1 MKMKR
6 RAFVGIAILIALL
19 AAGSIAFAAEKIKI
33 GDGKMKYYSF
43 VSSNEGGTWY
53 NMVGGAVNLFNENFA
68 GVQFSIEASGGS
80 VENVRRVVTG
90 EADFGM
96 AYASHVYESVKGI
109 GSYAGQPSD
118 KQQIIAELYKSPH
131 YFVTLKDSGIRT
143 LSDLAGKTVAIGT
156 AGSGTS
162 DNSRRVFEALGIQVK
177 EVEMSFSD
185 QARALQDGQISA
197 LGQGGA
203 PAAGVVELAAARDI
217 FIIPFSEEE
226 LKTIVALAPYFEPS
240 EIPANM
246 YQGQTEAVPTFT
258 FSVYWTVNKDTPE
271 QLVYECLKLAD
282 SKEGLEYLS
291 TVHKQ
296 WATMCY
302 NEAGVK
308 MLESVYHPGALAYWK
323 K

>member
-1 MKMKR
+1 MQR
-6 RAFVGIAILIALL
+6 RVFVGITILLVLL
-19 AAGSIAFAAEKIKI
+19 AAGTAVLAAEKIKI

-109 GSYAGQPSD
+109 GSYEGQPSD

-131 YFVTLKDSGIRT
+131 YFVTVKDSGIKT

-162 DNSRRVFEALGIQVK
+162 DNSRRVFQALGIQVK

-185 QARALQDGQISA
+185 QARALQDGQIAA

-203 PAAGVVELAAARDI
+203 PAAGIVELAAAKDI
-217 FIIPFSEEE
+217 YIIPFSEEE
-226 LKTIVALAPYFEPS
+226 LETIVSLAPYFEPG

-282 SKEGLEYLS
+282 SQEGLEYLS

-296 WATMCY
+296 WATMAY
-302 NEAGVK
+302 NEEGVK
-308 MLESVYHPGALAYWK
+308 LLESVYHPGALAYWK

>member
-6 RAFVGIAILIALL
+6 CIFVSITIVLALL
-19 AAGSIAFAAEKIKI
+19 AAFSAAFSAEKIKI
-33 GDGKMKYYSF
+33 GDGKTKYYSF

-109 GSYAGQPSD
+109 GSYERQPSD

-131 YFVTLKDSGIRT
+131 YFVTLKDSGIKT
-143 LSDLAGKTVAIGT
+143 LSDLANKTVAIGT

-162 DNSRRVFEALGIQVK
+162 DNSRRVFKALGIQVK

-185 QARALQDGQISA
+185 QARALQDGQIAA

-203 PAAGVVELAAARDI
+203 PAAGIVELAAARDI
-217 FIIPFSEEE
+217 HIIPFSKKE
-226 LKTIVALAPYFEPS
+226 LETIVSLAPYFEPG
-240 EIPANM
+240 EIPANT
-246 YQGQTEAVPTFT
+246 YKGQTEAVPTFT
-258 FSVYWTVNKDTPE
+258 FSVYWTANKDTPK
-271 QLVYECLKLAD
+271 QLVHECLKLAD
-282 SKEGLEYLS
+282 SKKGLAYLS

-296 WATMCY
+296 WATIAY
-302 NEAGVK
+302 NEEGVK
-308 MLESVYHPGALAYWK
+308 LLQSVYHPGALAYWK